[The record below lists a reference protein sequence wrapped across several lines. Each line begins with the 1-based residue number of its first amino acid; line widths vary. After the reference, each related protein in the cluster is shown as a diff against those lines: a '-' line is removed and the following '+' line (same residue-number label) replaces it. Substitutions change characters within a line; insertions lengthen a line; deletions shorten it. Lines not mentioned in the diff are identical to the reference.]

1 VGRERVE
8 PKEILDT
15 DRLWAV
21 FNKGYLIHLSL
32 MGFPAGDL
40 RNTKV
45 DNLDFITADL
55 TGDHPEDSDEF
66 SEIEAMLLKETC
78 SFLDTGKHH
87 MPLDFSSFTP
97 YQQTVFAEVL
107 RIPPG
112 TITTYKEIAYR
123 IGNPNGSRAVG
134 TAISHNPVAFFL
146 PTHRVLPSTRGIGA
160 CKSGAGHLREV
171 LLKHEGHDID
181 VLSGVRNKGR

>member
-78 SFLDTGKHH
+78 SFLDTGKSYAIGFLFFY
-87 MPLDFSSFTP
+87 PVSTNGICGGSSDPARYHYYLQRNCVP
-97 YQQTVFAEVL
+97 Y
-107 RIPPG
+107 R
-112 TITTYKEIAYR
+112 
-123 IGNPNGSRAVG
+123 
-134 TAISHNPVAFFL
+134 
-146 PTHRVLPSTRGIGA
+146 
-160 CKSGAGHLREV
+160 
-171 LLKHEGHDID
+171 
-181 VLSGVRNKGR
+181 